1 MAMAVVEVTKE
12 WCSSLTIGR
21 AGQLSLG
28 IVFGG
33 LNKKYSDDDDD
44 DDDDDLVYDYF
55 QVSSMKPAEAV
66 AAWKGMV
73 EKA

>member
-1 MAMAVVEVTKE
+1 MVLLSDNGTSWSIVTRNCFWRIE
-12 WCSSLTIGR
+12 
-21 AGQLSLG
+21 Q
-28 IVFGG
+28 
-33 LNKKYSDDDDD
+33 KYSDDDDD
-44 DDDDDLVYDYF
+44 DYLGFDYL

>member
-1 MAMAVVEVTKE
+1 MTMAVVEVTQG
-12 WCSSLTIGR
+12 WCSSLTMGR
-21 AGQLSLG
+21 AGPVSLG

-33 LNKKYSDDDDD
+33 LNKKYSDGD

>member
-1 MAMAVVEVTKE
+1 MAVVKVTKG
-12 WCSSLTIGR
+12 WCSSLTMGL
-21 AGQLSLG
+21 AGLLSLG

-33 LNKKYSDDDDD
+33 LNKRYQDNDDDN
-44 DDDDDLVYDYF
+44 DDDDDLRFDYF

>member
-1 MAMAVVEVTKE
+1 MIMAVVEVTKR
-12 WCSSLTIGR
+12 WCFSLTMGR
-21 AGQLSLG
+21 AGRLSLG

-44 DDDDDLVYDYF
+44 DDLGFDYF
-55 QVSSMKPAEAV
+55 QVSSMKPTEAV

>member
-1 MAMAVVEVTKE
+1 MAVVKVTKG
-12 WCSSLTIGR
+12 WCSSLTMGR
-21 AGQLSLG
+21 AGPLSLG

-33 LNKKYSDDDDD
+33 LNKKYSDDDDDD